1 MHSTRMNV
9 KVSHAIHKKELL
21 LQYQEQKQK
30 ERQFQESALQ
40 EAQRLALMLV
50 EQFGIERVYLVGPLA
65 YNKFNAGM
73 KLELAL
79 EGIPAGAYA
88 SALGHLK
95 QHSTFELDLI
105 DLQQADTWT
114 KRSLR
119 EKGRLLA
126 KK

>member
-1 MHSTRMNV
+1 MNI
-9 KVSHAIHKKELL
+9 KISHAIHKKELL
-21 LQYQEQKQK
+21 LQYQEQQQK
-30 ERQFQESALQ
+30 ERQFQEAALH
-40 EAQRLALMLV
+40 EAQRLAIILA

-65 YNKFNAGM
+65 YEQFSAGM

-95 QHSTFELDLI
+95 QNSIFEVDLI

-114 KRSLR
+114 KRALR
-119 EKGRLLA
+119 EKGKLLA
-126 KK
+126 KKR

>member
-1 MHSTRMNV
+1 MNI

-30 ERQFQESALQ
+30 ERQLQETALQ

-65 YNKFNAGM
+65 YNKFTAGM

-79 EGIPAGAYA
+79 EGIPTGTYA
-88 SALGHLK
+88 SALGYLK
-95 QHSTFELDLI
+95 QSSTFELDLI

-114 KRSLR
+114 KLALK
-119 EKGRLLA
+119 EKGKLLA

>member
-1 MHSTRMNV
+1 MNL
-9 KVSHAIHKKELL
+9 KVSHAIHKKDLL

-30 ERQFQESALQ
+30 KRQLQETALH
-40 EAQRLALMLV
+40 EAQRLALILV

-65 YNKFNAGM
+65 YEKFTADM

-79 EGIPAGAYA
+79 EGIPPGVYAGA
-88 SALGHLK
+88 LGYLK
-95 QHSTFELDLI
+95 QLSSFEPDLI
-105 DLQQADTWT
+105 DLQCTDPWT
-114 KRSLR
+114 KRSLK